1 MDIIF
6 YEIRTAPI
14 KTICAIILVLSLIPS
29 QNNDHNH
36 ANYLLPN
43 PVLDLGKN
51 KEEVIQKSQPE
62 NSNFQHSSMQDIF
75 GWTMQKRSTG
85 TDRPT

>member
-1 MDIIF
+1 MNTIF

-29 QNNDHNH
+29 QNNNYNQT
-36 ANYLLPN
+36 NYLLPE
-43 PVLDLGKN
+43 PVLDLGRN
-51 KEEVIQKSQPE
+51 KEEIIQKSQPE

-75 GWTMQKRSTG
+75 GWTIQKQKKT
-85 TDRPT
+85 